1 MQKAIRNGGRLP
13 GLGAMQQR
21 FWQFVWKRLLTVSA
35 EDCWGILTQEVKAL
49 HDDYLVINEGAP
61 PKQAKSRIF
70 ISKAVILPCLS
81 KKGHDPDRLLNLVY
95 DQQAGLNPETLAHA
109 FRESG
114 EYVAIPENA
123 YDSHT
128 WEGKK
133 TKANLFK
140 QSKQSKRNWS
150 CSRRDYVT
158 TSSPGNLQYQKQ
170 R

>member
-1 MQKAIRNGGRLP
+1 MQKAIRKGGRLLS
-13 GLGAMQQR
+13 LGALEQR
-21 FWQFVWKRLLTVSA
+21 FRQYVWKRLLTVSP
-35 EDCWGILTQEVKAL
+35 EVCWGILTQEVKAL
-49 HDDYLVINEGAP
+49 DDAYLVINEGAP
-61 PKQAKSRIF
+61 PKQAKGLIF

-81 KKGHDPDRLLNLVY
+81 KKGHDPDRLQNLVY
-95 DQQAGLNPETLAHA
+95 DQQAGLNPETLAQE

-140 QSKQSKRNWS
+140 AEQAELEPFP
-150 CSRRDYVT
+150 
-158 TSSPGNLQYQKQ
+158 PGLLDHLITG
-170 R
+170 